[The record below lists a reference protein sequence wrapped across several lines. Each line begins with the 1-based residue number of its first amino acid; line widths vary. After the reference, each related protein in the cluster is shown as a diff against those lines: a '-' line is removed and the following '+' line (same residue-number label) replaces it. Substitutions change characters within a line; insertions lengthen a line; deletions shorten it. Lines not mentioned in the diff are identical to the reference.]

1 MWLKLKKNDTRACVA
16 IQIVYLGDGQC
27 CVCTK
32 HNFWNYCCVLMG
44 IGHINGVNGFEL
56 FFVGVTL
63 LYHKNRAI
71 YVHASYLFYFFFF

>member
-1 MWLKLKKNDTRACVA
+1 
-16 IQIVYLGDGQC
+16 
-27 CVCTK
+27 
-32 HNFWNYCCVLMG
+32 MG

-71 YVHASYLFYFFFF
+71 YVHASYLFYFFFFFNYIAVVFICHPVRKVAFFVASFPTIETIMLKEE